1 MASAPDGMGIFGRW
15 RRIDALPARRGR
27 DAEPG
32 VYELADD
39 DKRLL
44 YIGQS
49 DRDVPNRIRQHLLKK
64 EGCLTGRVAYWRY
77 EYSRTPMT
85 REAELIDA
93 HRKATGD
100 LPPCNDARPQVRD
113 GRRALKERLKS
124 R

>member
-1 MASAPDGMGIFGRW
+1 MGIFGRW
-15 RRIDALPARRGR
+15 RHIETLPARKGR

-32 VYELADD
+32 VYELADEH
-39 DKRLL
+39 KTLL

-49 DRDVPNRIRQHLLKK
+49 DRDVPNRIRQHLMKK
-64 EGCLTGRVAYWRY
+64 EGCLAGRVAFWRS

-85 REAELIDA
+85 REAELIESYRA
-93 HRKATGD
+93 VVGA

-113 GRRALKERLKS
+113 GQRALKERFKA